1 HGARFGKVG
10 PMDALLL
17 TTKGRKTGERRDVA
31 LNYIRDGDSHVVVAS
46 YAGEDRDPAWWRN
59 LRANPEAE
67 IRVGGRRVRVR
78 AREAQGSERER
89 LWARLVENDPAYAEY
104 QQRTTRRL
112 PVVVLEPVALDR
124 RERPLEPREVVIIG
138 GDFAIE
144 VIRERR
150 PVDERREVR

>member
-1 HGARFGKVG
+1 MPAIHMSTSLRVFWRVHRTFMRLTGGRFGKVG

-112 PVVVLEPVALDR
+112 PVVVLEPVA
-124 RERPLEPREVVIIG
+124 
-138 GDFAIE
+138 
-144 VIRERR
+144 
-150 PVDERREVR
+150 